1 MSSPEPVSWVLNL
14 DAEDELARAG
24 AHTPTDVMRTR
35 IEGLLPRLDGLI
47 RPGDRVLWPLGQR
60 VERGG
65 SGRAWCLTRW
75 ARSQLDAAG
84 LEVPRAPSLEVLRRV
99 NHRRFAHEL
108 GQALPVAGWAR
119 TLEDLL
125 TLLRSDGLREVSV
138 EGWWLLKRPFGY
150 AGRGRRRLRLQALTD
165 ADRSWLEAS
174 FREGD
179 GLQVEP
185 LVSRELDAALHGW
198 LAEDGVCTL
207 GVPTIQHLD
216 ASGAWQA
223 TEVAPAGTLTPAELE
238 ALERAARQTASA
250 LHEAGYFGPFG
261 LDAFRWRSPT
271 GLLHFQ
277 PRSEVNARY
286 SMGWARGMGDFRPP
300 TGF

>member
-1 MSSPEPVSWVLNL
+1 
-14 DAEDELARAG
+14 
-24 AHTPTDVMRTR
+24 
-35 IEGLLPRLDGLI
+35 
-47 RPGDRVLWPLGQR
+47 
-60 VERGG
+60 
-65 SGRAWCLTRW
+65 
-75 ARSQLDAAG
+75 
-84 LEVPRAPSLEVLRRV
+84 
-99 NHRRFAHEL
+99 
-108 GQALPVAGWAR
+108 
-119 TLEDLL
+119 
-125 TLLRSDGLREVSV
+125 VSV
-138 EGWWLLKRPFGY
+138 EGWWLLKRPLGY
-150 AGRGRRRLRLQALTD
+150 AGRGRRKVRPAALAD

-216 ASGAWQA
+216 ATGAWQA
-223 TEVAPAGTLTPAELE
+223 TEVAPEGVLT
-238 ALERAARQTASA
+238 ALELDALTRTARETAAS

-261 LDAFRWRSPT
+261 LDAFRWRAPD
-271 GLLHFQ
+271 GRLHFQ

-286 SMGWARGMGDFRPP
+286 SMGWATGMGDFRPP